1 MFIMTNFIFPGIIAV
16 GLIQYNRKKN
26 ISNLDIF
33 LLSLGLGP
41 AFTSI
46 ILYWLLF
53 IFPYRSDVFYF
64 SSVLLLYFLMSLIII
79 FQHKSN
85 WNKNFTDLKQSIY
98 LIKQFIFFNKI
109 KVFFIVVIII
119 GLVFSIY
126 PTFNQYSKGYLLKPL
141 SGHDAQN
148 YGIEGKIYYNEK
160 TFKHRYD
167 GEYPESGFINFS
179 KHSPLFPLLLTWE
192 KIAGGITEKDTDYY
206 FKSLTP
212 FYGLLIVAFVFSV
225 LRIKSVYIAF
235 LGSASLF
242 SSSLFFKKFF
252 SYHIDLF
259 RIYFFITA
267 LVFLASSIHT
277 KDRMQI
283 ILFSLALGFSAA
295 SHSIGA
301 IVSVF
306 SALIFFLFYEGEM
319 INRIKYIFLVIFS
332 LFILGGF
339 HYFYDTIW
347 GAGWIF

>member
-1 MFIMTNFIFPGIIAV
+1 MTNLIFPGIITV
-16 GLIQYNRKKN
+16 GLIQYNKEKN
-26 ISNLDIF
+26 ISNLKIF
-33 LLSLGLGP
+33 LLSLGFGP

-46 ILYWLLF
+46 FLYWLLF
-53 IFPYRSDVFYF
+53 IIPYKSDVFYF
-64 SSVLLLYFLMSLIII
+64 SSVLLLYLLMLLIII
-79 FQHKSN
+79 FKHKSN
-85 WNKNFTDLKQSIY
+85 WKKNFIDLKQSIY
-98 LIKQFIFFNKI
+98 LIKQFIFVNKKNKLKI
-109 KVFFIVVIII
+109 FFIVVIII
-119 GLVFSIY
+119 GFAFFIY
-126 PTFNQYSKGYLLKPL
+126 PTFNQYSRGYLLKPL

-148 YGIEGKIYYNEK
+148 YGIEGKIYYKEK

-167 GEYPESGFINFS
+167 GDHPESGFINFS

-192 KIAGGITEKDTDYY
+192 KVAGGIAKKDTDYY
-206 FKSLTP
+206 FKSITP
-212 FYGLLIVAFVFSV
+212 FYGLLIVVFVFSV
-225 LRIKSVYIAF
+225 LRIKSTYLAF

-259 RIYFFITA
+259 RMYFFLAA
-267 LVFLASSIHT
+267 LVFLVSSIHT
-277 KDRMQI
+277 KDRMQF
-283 ILFSLALGFSAA
+283 ILFSLTLGFSAA

-306 SALIFFLFYEGEM
+306 SALIFFIFYEGEM
-319 INRIKYIFLVIFS
+319 IDRIKYFFGVILS